1 MLKMRRVSE
10 TYEMKVFTDNGD
22 YFGDVEDTILSSN
35 KVSGCRIKS
44 TKVSIL
50 SKVIGSDRGVI
61 VTHQMVRAVGDVL
74 VISKNAVP
82 TSVPGKED
90 DE

>member
-35 KVSGCRIKS
+35 KVSGWRIKS
-44 TKVSIL
+44 TKGSVL
-50 SKVIGSDRGVI
+50 SKVIGSARGVI
-61 VTHQMVRAVGDVL
+61 VPHQMVRAVGDVL